1 MAQHHPILLGAP
13 RSLARSPRPWL
24 LQRSDDDFLPATLN
38 DLRSTAGHERLRAL
52 RARALDSQGTLKL
65 FQPIQR
71 QFHLALLEAWCDT
84 AGEPRLDP
92 RRIQA
97 AGMVLRRIGADGRA
111 DGWMKSG
118 GRIHGWLPLTRV
130 GGADADPLP
139 TARSQRGLTGVPDI
153 DRQLAAF
160 TRTQPDSTLEEA
172 TIPLYLAPPDVCA
185 EAGQTLYYGLVP
197 TVSSEISEEDE
208 QLDTA
213 PGTDF
218 GPRSAA
224 FRDHLVLALQGQAM
238 GLPRTGQAITAAWLQ
253 DSEQADADAALA
265 RFVLLLRQLA
275 SEFDAFGSGG
285 AAILQALSALQLPL
299 VLRSGETQPRRVR
312 ADQFLQQAQ
321 ALVLQQQA
329 GSVEMPA
336 EWPAMDAATAQRL
349 ADALHG
355 ALQGRLQAVKGKRGR
370 FDEPGARYQ
379 LRAFVRLAPEGACP
393 ARTVW
398 GEASEPFVIAAWYEG
413 AGAPPV
419 QIALPD
425 PSDKGLLDALRP
437 SVAFVVPPSLQSLLS
452 GASKKLLDGEGQ
464 SSKFGLTWIC
474 GFNIPIITI
483 CAFLVLNLFL
493 GLFNIVFGWIF
504 SMKICLPFPKV
515 PPKT

>member
-1 MAQHHPILLGAP
+1 MAHHPILIGAP
-13 RSLARSPRPWL
+13 RGLARSARPWL

-38 DLRSTAGHERLRAL
+38 DLRDGAGRERLRAL
-52 RARALDSQGTLKL
+52 RARAIDPQGTLKL

-111 DGWMKSG
+111 EGWMKSA

-139 TARSQRGLTGVPDI
+139 SQRSTRGLTGVPDI
-153 DRQLAAF
+153 DRQLASF
-160 TRTQPDSTLEEA
+160 TRTQPDSALEEA
-172 TIPLYLAPPDVCA
+172 SIPLYLAPPDVCT

-197 TVSSEISEEDE
+197 TVSSEISEADDA
-208 QLDTA
+208 LAAA

-238 GLPRTGQAITAAWLQ
+238 GLPRTGQAITAAWLK
-253 DSEQADADAALA
+253 DSEQADADAALT

-275 SEFDAFGSGG
+275 SEFDAFGSAG
-285 AAILQALSALQLPL
+285 APIGQALATLQLPL

-312 ADQFLQQAQ
+312 ADQFLHQAH
-321 ALVLQQQA
+321 AVVLQQQA

-336 EWPAMDAATAQRL
+336 EWPAMDNAAAQRL
-349 ADALHG
+349 LDALHAAMQSRF
-355 ALQGRLQAVKGKRGR
+355 ALVKGKRGR

-393 ARTVW
+393 ARLVW

-425 PSDKGLLDALRP
+425 PSDKGLLGALKP

-452 GASKKLLDGEGQ
+452 GSSKKLLDGEGA
-464 SSKFGLTWIC
+464 SNKFGLTWIC
-474 GFNIPIITI
+474 SFNIPIITI

-493 GLFNIVFGWIF
+493 GLFNIVFGWMF

-515 PPKT
+515 PPKS